1 LCLKGILTLDKIRDR
16 CLNKE
21 SRLRKICLNRGGKAC
36 LAKAGRA
43 GKLLRRRKVSKGRT
57 TANLALLRAR
67 EALTQGLLPLQKAL
81 L

>member
-16 CLNKE
+16 HFNKGG
-21 SRLRKICLNRGGKAC
+21 RPRRIHPNRRGKAC
-36 LAKAGRA
+36 LAKVSRV
-43 GKLLRRRKVSKGRT
+43 GKLLKRHKVSKGRT
-57 TANLALLRAR
+57 TANLVSLKAR